1 MTAQQTREFDYIVIG
16 SGIGGCVTANRLSA
30 NPSVKVLLLE
40 AGPRDDDAD
49 IHNVELTS
57 LFAVW
62 QKPQFDWGLSTVE
75 EPGLDGR
82 KMPLIQ
88 GKVAGGGTSVHGRI
102 FIRGHRRD
110 FDHWNYLGNENWSY
124 QQVLPY
130 FKKSEDYMGPRS
142 EYRGVGGPL
151 PVMDLP
157 KDRRSAASEA
167 FVAGVSELG
176 FKSDWDFN
184 GPQQEGGAGFIQ
196 STTTRDFKRA
206 SAFTAYID
214 PIKNARKNLTIEY
227 EACATRLLLEGKRAF
242 GVEYRQNNSTIQA
255 RASSEVIVSMGPLNT
270 PKILMQSG
278 IGPAEQLRSFKIP
291 VVVDL
296 PGVGSNLQDHLN
308 VRMCWASQIE
318 QKIPMIICEASLFT
332 FTRSGVPAAS
342 PDLQLFFGGFA
353 FPGTGAD
360 FNRGFA
366 LVPVVC
372 RPQSVGRVW
381 LRSSDPM
388 EALNIQTNYLTCEY
402 DMSVLLAGIK
412 LGREIVQTR
421 AFREMLGRELLP
433 GPQIGTDENKLR
445 KYIKD
450 TCITD
455 WHPSGTC
462 KMGLDAMAV
471 VDPRLRVYGIDGLRI
486 NDASIMPSVVSGNLQ
501 ASLFM
506 IAEKG
511 VDMMLED
518 AGTVS
523 TEMPSSA
530 VVGVPRTKAS

>member
-1 MTAQQTREFDYIVIG
+1 MATRNREEFDYIVVG
-16 SGIGGCVTANRLSA
+16 SGIGGCVVANRLSA
-30 NPSVKVLLLE
+30 DPDTKVLLLE
-40 AGPRDDDAD
+40 AGPTDDDAD
-49 IHNVELTS
+49 IHSVDLTS

-62 QKPQFDWGLSTVE
+62 YKPQFDWGLSTVE

-82 KMPLIQ
+82 KMPLLQ
-88 GKVAGGGTSVHGRI
+88 GKVAGGGSSVHGRI

-110 FDHWNYLGNENWSY
+110 FDHWNYMGNENWAFDD
-124 QQVLPY
+124 VLPY
-130 FKKSEDYMGPRS
+130 FKKCEDYMGPRS
-142 EYRGVGGPL
+142 DFRGVGGPL

-157 KDRRSAASEA
+157 EDRRSAASKA

-214 PIKNARKNLTIEY
+214 PIKEQRGNLTVQFESLT
-227 EACATRLLLEGKRAF
+227 TRLVLDGKRAT
-242 GVEYRQNNSTIQA
+242 GVEYLQNGSTRQAHAA
-255 RASSEVIVSMGPLNT
+255 REVIVCMGPLNT
-270 PKILMQSG
+270 PKLLLLSG
-278 IGPAEQLRSFKIP
+278 IGPASQLRQFGIP

-296 PGVGSNLQDHLN
+296 PGVGENLQDHLN
-308 VRMCWASQIE
+308 ARMCWASKIE
-318 QKIPMIICEASLFT
+318 QKIPMIICESSMFG
-332 FTRSGVPAAS
+332 FTRKGVPNAS

-353 FPGTGAD
+353 FPGLGAD

-381 LRSSDPM
+381 LRSSDPL
-388 EALNIQTNYLTCEY
+388 ESLNIQTNYLTCDY
-402 DMSVLLAGIK
+402 DMSVLLAGFE
-412 LGREIVQTR
+412 LGREIVQTK
-421 AFREMLGRELLP
+421 AFDDMRGEELIP
-433 GPQIGTDENKLR
+433 GPQIGTDKQKLR

-462 KMGLDAMAV
+462 KMGLDAEAV
-471 VDPRLRVYGIDGLRI
+471 VDPHLRVYGIDALRVV
-486 NDASIMPSVVSGNLQ
+486 DASIMPSVVSGNLQ
-501 ASLFM
+501 ASIYM

-511 VDMMLED
+511 ADMILED
-518 AGTVS
+518 ANKV
-523 TEMPSSA
+523 
-530 VVGVPRTKAS
+530 